1 MLIQEQLP
9 WTHIDDEH
17 LSIFKAIGVDY
28 VTINAPPPDLKD
40 GVDRVDF
47 WKEMSRRVDSHGMKL
62 DNVGMN
68 CWDEI
73 SLALPDRDQKI
84 DAWCTM
90 IRNFGVAG
98 IRTLG
103 YNFKPIGNFRTTSAV
118 GRGGAH
124 YSTFDYD
131 EFMQDPADVPEKYIS
146 EEQLLDNLRYFL
158 SRIVPVAE
166 EAGVKL
172 AIHPDDPPIP
182 EPLGGAARILS
193 TLDHFER
200 TFNTVPSEMNAM
212 LFCQGCVREMGEDV
226 PAAIRRI
233 GSQNKIAYVHFRNIR
248 GTPKSFQEVFVD
260 EGDVDMYEAMQTYRE
275 VGFEGPFMMDH
286 TPSFPQ
292 ENARWAGVAF
302 AVGYIRSMIQAVY
315 R

>member
-1 MLIQEQLP
+1 MPQESEPWVITSNPSGIFAQPQQLDAAVP
-9 WTHIDDEH
+9 
-17 LSIFKAIGVDY
+17 AI
-28 VTINAPPPDLKD
+28 AP
-40 GVDRVDF
+40 
-47 WKEMSRRVDSHGMKL
+47 
-62 DNVGMN
+62 
-68 CWDEI
+68 
-73 SLALPDRDQKI
+73 
-84 DAWCTM
+84 
-90 IRNFGVAG
+90 
-98 IRTLG
+98 
-103 YNFKPIGNFRTTSAV
+103 
-118 GRGGAH
+118 
-124 YSTFDYD
+124 FDYD
-131 EFMQDPADVPEKYIS
+131 EFMEDPADVPEKYIS
-146 EEQLLDNLRYFL
+146 EEQLLENLRYFL
-158 SRIVPVAE
+158 TRIVPVAE

-226 PAAIRRI
+226 PSAIRRI

-275 VGFEGPFMMDH
+275 IGFEGPFMMDH

-292 ENARWAGVAF
+292 GEHPMGGQSFRCRLHPIYDSSGVSLNKSRVF
-302 AVGYIRSMIQAVY
+302 IIRSIAYTDTATCERDLPIPIVTKIEGSRGKSRFIEDPRPACPDLSGTHRDPENRDKREMPLPQRIFMNTPQL
-315 R
+315 